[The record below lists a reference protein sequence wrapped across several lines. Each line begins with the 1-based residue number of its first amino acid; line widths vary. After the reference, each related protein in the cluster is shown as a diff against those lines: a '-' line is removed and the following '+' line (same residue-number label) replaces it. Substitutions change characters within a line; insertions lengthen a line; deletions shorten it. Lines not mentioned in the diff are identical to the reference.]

1 MDKIE
6 TTGFV
11 CIQRGQIDRIED
23 GGFVVKSL
31 TRRDVES
38 RPIKCANAYVKE
50 FSGEPP
56 AEDKYQYRPG
66 DRVYFFMFPDGRGMI
81 LGKMED

>member
-6 TTGFV
+6 MTNFTCV
-11 CIQRGQIDRIED
+11 ERGEIDRIED
-23 GGFVVKSL
+23 GGFIVKSL
-31 TRRDVES
+31 TRKDVES
-38 RPIKCANAYVKE
+38 RPMQCVNLYVNEYK
-50 FSGEPP
+50 GDPP
-56 AEDKYQYRPG
+56 VEDKFQYKPK